1 MLVHILK
8 EKLLV
13 LWKLVLLE
21 GRILIYSIKSS
32 HVSSMMLA
40 LLSLF
45 PGQLAFD
52 SNCAILKENLL
63 NLSDFGLPLKIFN
76 ESYAVNPSFS
86 LFQMDIFEKKSYLLG
101 VTNRILIGHPQA

>member
-1 MLVHILK
+1 MFTQLSLSLESNDQLYHGFSLRMLVHILK

-32 HVSSMMLA
+32 HVSSIMLA

-45 PGQLAFD
+45 PG
-52 SNCAILKENLL
+52 
-63 NLSDFGLPLKIFN
+63 
-76 ESYAVNPSFS
+76 
-86 LFQMDIFEKKSYLLG
+86 
-101 VTNRILIGHPQA
+101 